1 MLFLLKVSA
10 IPLSPHSRSSA
21 SLPPFPPRA
30 VLDAAGK
37 PVAGLYCIGDANG
50 KMMLAHAAS
59 AQGISVV
66 ENITGHKHLLNHLSI
81 PAACFTH
88 PEVSFV
94 GLTQEQ
100 AEEKG
105 KKEGFPVKVSKTAFK
120 GNSKALAELET
131 DGMAKAI
138 YNGNTGEILGVHVF
152 GLHAAD
158 MIHEASN
165 AVALG
170 LKIQELKFAVHA
182 HPTVAEVMEEMYRGA
197 HVDAKATAGAK

>member
-1 MLFLLKVSA
+1 MLDS
-10 IPLSPHSRSSA
+10 
-21 SLPPFPPRA
+21 
-30 VLDAAGK
+30 AGK
-37 PVAGLYCIGDANG
+37 PVDGLFCIGDANG

-100 AEEKG
+100 AEEQG
-105 KKEGFPVKVSKTAFK
+105 KKEGFPVKVAKTSFK
-120 GNSKALAELET
+120 ANSKALAELES

-138 YNGNTGEILGVHVF
+138 YNGNTGEILGVHIF
-152 GLHAAD
+152 GIHAAD

-165 AVALG
+165 AVAMG
-170 LKIQELKFAVHA
+170 HKIQDLKFAVHA
-182 HPTVAEVMEEMYRGA
+182 HPTVSEVMDEMFKGA
-197 HVDAKATAGAK
+197 HVEGGAKAAAK